1 MKWQY
6 ILQQNRHTKY
16 KNSSVRD
23 YFYNNDFRIHLL
35 MPFTAG
41 TFIYVSAVDLVPEI
55 KASHITKERLL
66 HAFYFLLGIFFIYFL
81 VELFHHTH

>member
-1 MKWQY
+1 
-6 ILQQNRHTKY
+6 
-16 KNSSVRD
+16 
-23 YFYNNDFRIHLL
+23 